1 MKNGTSMDHFHC
13 TKFSKLWHHC
23 KKKQKKNFWNLY
35 FQECWCEFY
44 PSIWPIEL
52 CIWNVWSLN
61 LTGPFDLQQSKQ
73 QYRLV
78 QSAKSQNFLGD
89 FNPPFHIPASKSHT
103 YLTIKSS
110 IYFLHCLTKR
120 PVERKLLSSQIE
132 DGMAAYFWK
141 EDSTSDSLVLA
152 NFNACNNTSMSQPGR
167 VDTKRKL
174 QTTVIET

>member
-73 QYRLV
+73 QTSPKCKKPEFFRWL
-78 QSAKSQNFLGD
+78 QSTFSYTCKQ
-89 FNPPFHIPASKSHT
+89 KSHIFNNKEFH
-103 YLTIKSS
+103 LFPPLSDKKARWKKIALISDRRWNGS
-110 IYFLHCLTKR
+110 ILLKRRFYKWFTCLG
-120 PVERKLLSSQIE
+120 KL
-132 DGMAAYFWK
+132 
-141 EDSTSDSLVLA
+141 
-152 NFNACNNTSMSQPGR
+152 
-167 VDTKRKL
+167 
-174 QTTVIET
+174 